1 MLVTYHCHM
10 ELEVARGVQA
20 GTASSD
26 RSPEDPG
33 LASMV
38 KRAFPGIGTHE
49 VSNLHQQLLQ
59 TFSKVL

>member
-1 MLVTYHCHM
+1 M
-10 ELEVARGVQA
+10 ARGVQA